1 MKTIIRNFL
10 SVLKRFKMATAL
22 NIAGLAVAFAAFSVI
37 WIQVQYEQSFDK
49 CHPTADRVF
58 RVDLQEPGVFSV
70 ILPRAFVERVITSS
84 PHIEAG
90 TLIYPYNGKIHY
102 SVTVDGEKYGFRE
115 TTMISHAD
123 ITKVFDF
130 QIIEGDPE
138 CLKDPEKVIIPQS
151 LARKLFGSL
160 SAVGQLLQAEE
171 DIQTKKEKDFTI
183 GAVYRDFPG
192 NTQLSN
198 AVYTAINTDAFK
210 DNFYASNFICYLL
223 LDSPASAQSVTAN
236 FNETFDFEQIGRKE
250 ESISLVPL
258 TDIYYSGGG
267 MDSRLAR
274 TGNAEVTRLLFLI
287 AVLIIVIA
295 IINYINFSTSLTP
308 MRIKSINTQ
317 KVLGSTDSQL
327 RKALISESVII
338 SMVGWLLSL
347 SLVWLLNR
355 TGVLPFVE
363 ADLRLT
369 QNLPALL
376 LTGGIALFAGFI
388 AGIYPSRY
396 MVSFPPALVLKGSFG
411 LSPSGRKLRTALMG
425 IQFIVSIVLIVSA
438 NLIRLQNDYMRDYS
452 LGFDKDQIMLVD
464 LTTDIYQK
472 HHETFA
478 SRLKENPA
486 IEDVAFSMERVASQ
500 DAYSTNTVKI
510 KEKSL
515 QYYMIMCSANFLD
528 VMGIPIEEGRDF
540 TPADEKKTDGMTFIF
555 NRTAKMNAD
564 LEVGDAIDINGSSR
578 IVGFTDDV
586 KFTSLRNGS
595 DNIAFVVFDNPYPM
609 INSYI
614 RIKKETGIKEA
625 IKHVR
630 RTLAD
635 IDPSFPV
642 EVEFYDTVFNELYQ
656 KEVNLRSLITL
667 FSLLAIILS
676 LVGVFGL
683 VVFDTQYRKKE
694 IAIRKVHGS
703 TISQILELLNRQYV
717 YIVIVCF
724 IIAAP
729 LAWYAINRWLE
740 NFAYKTPIHWW
751 IYALSLCI
759 VLLITFATV
768 TFQSW
773 RVANANPVDSL
784 KTE

>member
-1 MKTIIRNFL
+1 
-10 SVLKRFKMATAL
+10 MATAL